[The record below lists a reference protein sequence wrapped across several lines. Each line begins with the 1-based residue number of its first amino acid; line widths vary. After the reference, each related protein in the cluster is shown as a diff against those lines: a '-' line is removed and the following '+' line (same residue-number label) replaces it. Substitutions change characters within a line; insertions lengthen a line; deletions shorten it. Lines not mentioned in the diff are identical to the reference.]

1 VCSLQLIRNLFIL
14 TRSCNK
20 GGCFLCSSSAKKC
33 VAVAT
38 SLVYT
43 TTHAPAVLRWAGRS
57 GSQVKGA
64 LALPSAVRLAIAFFF
79 SPPMIRKRTRRRPV
93 PFTSPSR
100 SSGWTE
106 RGRGRRHCRAR
117 PAPCRSNQRL
127 FSPPPNDSLLLP
139 GTLARRNDCERLI
152 SGVLTA
158 VRPW

>member
-1 VCSLQLIRNLFIL
+1 MCSLQLIRNLFIL

-33 VAVAT
+33 VAVAI

-93 PFTSPSR
+93 GRSR
-100 SSGWTE
+100 TPVHVAVE
-106 RGRGRRHCRAR
+106 E
-117 PAPCRSNQRL
+117 QRL
-127 FSPPPNDSLLLP
+127 DGEGERTPALPCSPRPRAGQTSGCSRRRPMIPLLL
-139 GTLARRNDCERLI
+139 GTLALARRNNDWSE
-152 SGVLTA
+152 
-158 VRPW
+158 